1 MHLLPFLQ
9 NEAVLFKEAADLE
22 GVPAQDVLHNWDEDA
37 ERVLAEDGTLRLLF
51 AEYALGYVSR
61 LLGTELAVDIDKVVA
76 FGYQEDRLREEVTPK
91 SINEEVRFL
100 PKILGDS
107 GEVIRAS

>member
-1 MHLLPFLQ
+1 MRLSLPVELSI
-9 NEAVLFKEAADLE
+9 LKK
-22 GVPAQDVLHNWDEDA
+22 DVCSIANIIA
-37 ERVLAEDGTLRLLF
+37 EYMVGYRLRYRSVSF
-51 AEYALGYVSR
+51 AEYALGHVSR
-61 LLGTELAVDIDKVVA
+61 LLGTELAVDIDKVVVL
-76 FGYQEDRLREEVTPK
+76 GYQENRLREEVAPK